1 MSADVVGGVLRYGC
15 CAVQGEG
22 RGRER
27 GEWGEGR
34 KLGRAGGLSN
44 LKPRRREGRTWGSGF
59 RLGGSFSAVITER
72 GKERLLEEGEGP
84 DGWALPGRERRG
96 KEGWGA
102 GGPIWAKQAEKGEG
116 GRNGFF

>member
-1 MSADVVGGVLRYGC
+1 M
-15 CAVQGEG
+15 G
-22 RGRER
+22 RG
-27 GEWGEGR
+27 
-34 KLGRAGGLSN
+34 KKARARGGLSN

-116 GRNGFF
+116 GRNGFFKTNFQSFFQIEF